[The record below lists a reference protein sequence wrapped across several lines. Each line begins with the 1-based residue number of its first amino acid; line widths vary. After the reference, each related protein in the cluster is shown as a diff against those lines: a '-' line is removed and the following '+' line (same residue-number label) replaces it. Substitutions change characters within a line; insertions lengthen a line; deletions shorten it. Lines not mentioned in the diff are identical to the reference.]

1 MLLFVA
7 MFSLERTEL
16 APTHTPRAREVLS
29 LYLGCGALFWT
40 LLHYVV
46 ADSGSMRRL
55 TDSVWLRHL
64 LLGVPPPW

>member
-46 ADSGSMRRL
+46 AAVTTVPAGLDSRRIQL
-55 TDSVWLRHL
+55 AR
-64 LLGVPPPW
+64 